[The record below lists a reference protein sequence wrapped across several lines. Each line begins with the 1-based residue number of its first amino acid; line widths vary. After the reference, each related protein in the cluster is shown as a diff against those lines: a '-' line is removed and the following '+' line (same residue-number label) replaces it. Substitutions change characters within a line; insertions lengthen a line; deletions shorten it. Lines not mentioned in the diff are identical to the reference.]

1 MAAETITATRAAA
14 GAHVF
19 KGMGGG
25 ALCAAYGTT
34 EIAAGNLLEA
44 GDTINFCKIPAGAVV
59 LGGWL
64 YGDDLDTDANEAI
77 DIDLG
82 WAANGVEA
90 VDTDG
95 FGNIGV
101 ITGDAVAE
109 WKTVAGIFLPLQ
121 GLLLADGPKTFSA
134 ETTITGTVVAAATAG
149 GTGTLSLVV
158 LYIVP

>member
-1 MAAETITATRAAA
+1 MTAETITATRAAA

-59 LGGWL
+59 LGGYV
-64 YGDDLDTDANEAI
+64 YGDDLDTGTEAL
-77 DIDLG
+77 DIDFG
-82 WAANGVEA
+82 WAANGVESA
-90 VDTDG
+90 DTDG
-95 FGNIGV
+95 FGNMGV
-101 ITGDAVAE
+101 ITGDAVTE
-109 WKTVAGIFLPLQ
+109 WKPVAGIMLPLQ

-134 ETTITGTVVAAATAG
+134 ETTITGTVVAAANAG
-149 GTGTLSLVV
+149 GTGTISLIVF
-158 LYIVP
+158 YIVP